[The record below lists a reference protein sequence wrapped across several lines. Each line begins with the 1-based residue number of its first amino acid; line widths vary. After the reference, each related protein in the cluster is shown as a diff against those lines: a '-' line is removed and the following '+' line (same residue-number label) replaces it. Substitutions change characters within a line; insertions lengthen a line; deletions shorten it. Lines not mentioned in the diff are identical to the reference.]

1 MDLQKIFTIIQVVV
15 GIIMAITILMQSSS
29 SSLGSAFGGGDTF
42 HSVRRGP
49 EKTLHYI
56 TIGLAITFVGL
67 SFVIIFL

>member
-1 MDLQKIFTIIQVVV
+1 MDLQKVFIVVQVVV
-15 GIIMAITILMQSSS
+15 GTLMAVTILMQNSG

-42 HSVRRGP
+42 HTVRRGP
-49 EKTLHYI
+49 EKILHYI